1 MHSAYSYP
9 APTNPASRASCGG
22 ETANATTHTG
32 ETTWSVVEHG
42 WNPQRANYFETIFT
56 VGNGRLGT
64 RGSLEERHTGA
75 LPGTFIAG
83 VYDAHDCPVIDLV
96 NAPDWLAGEIFVDGV
111 RLDTESAQVIEHRR
125 SLDLRS
131 GVLHR
136 DTVFGLPGGARAR
149 LRTERFASTADRD
162 LCCLRIEV
170 TCLDH
175 AGAVTV
181 RTGIDG
187 NRRNL
192 ERLPTYR
199 EQTAFGHERKWDKWA
214 KSTHLVSA
222 GARFDGEVG
231 VLESRTID
239 SGLDLA
245 YALTCSGEG
254 GRRHQRS
261 RHDGIEVEWHFD
273 VGAGET
279 VRVDKLVGIATSRDY
294 LAVRPARER
303 ALDTVAR
310 GGSFDAAAAAN
321 RAAWDGLWAD
331 ADCSVVGDDRVTQAL
346 RFAIY
351 HLLIAAN
358 PDDPTV
364 SIGAKALSGEGYRGH
379 VFWDTEVM
387 LLPFFLFTQ
396 PRAARALLGYRH
408 HTLPGAREVAA
419 DNGTGGA
426 RFAWESA
433 DTGREE
439 CPRYTP
445 DGTERFYTREEE
457 LHITADIAYAII
469 RYAAV
474 TGDDDYLFGQG
485 AEILFET
492 ARFWVQRCT
501 EDGDALVLRTVMG
514 PDEFHSHVDNNAF
527 TNRLVHWHLRQAAA
541 VYERMSRERRERLH
555 DLTASIG
562 LDPSEPDR
570 WRATADRLRAPTDP
584 ECGVIEQF
592 DGYFDRTVVPIVDWD
607 AHGMPRLPAGCSPF
621 DCGATSLLKQP
632 DVVMLLHM
640 LPDEYSVATRR
651 LNYEFYEQR
660 TMHKSSLSP
669 SIHAIVGLQVGDSR
683 TAQRYFE
690 RSAFV
695 DLDDNQGN
703 TEEGIHIASAAG
715 TWQVATHGFGGV
727 RADADGLRFTPAL
740 PGSWQRLRYS
750 VHWRGRPVRA
760 DLGHRDAR
768 FELVGAGPPVRIIVW
783 GRPVTLEPG
792 VVVEVAAP

>member
-9 APTNPASRASCGG
+9 AQTNPASRASCDG
-22 ETANATTHTG
+22 ETANAATHTG

-96 NAPDWLAGEIFVDGV
+96 NAPDWLASEIFVDGM

-125 SLDLRS
+125 SLDLRN

-175 AGAVTV
+175 AGTVTV

-222 GARFDGEVG
+222 GARFDGAVG

-245 YALTCSGEG
+245 YALTCSAEG

-261 RHDGIEVEWHFD
+261 RHDGIEMEWHFD

-279 VRVDKLVGIATSRDY
+279 VRVDKLVGIATSRDH

-303 ALDTVAR
+303 ALDTVGRA
-310 GGSFDAAAAAN
+310 GSFDTAAAAN
-321 RAAWDGLWAD
+321 RAAWDRQWAD
-331 ADCSVVGDDRVTQAL
+331 ADCSVVGDDRVTRAL

-426 RFAWESA
+426 RFPWESA

-501 EDGDALVLRTVMG
+501 EDGDSLVLRTVMG

-555 DLTASIG
+555 DLMASIG
-562 LDPSEPDR
+562 LDPSEPAG

-607 AHGMPRLPAGCSPF
+607 AHGMPRLPAGYSPF
-621 DCGATSLLKQP
+621 DCEATSLLKQP

-640 LPDEYSVATRR
+640 LPDEYSLATRR
-651 LNYEFYEQR
+651 LNYEFYEER

-683 TAQRYFE
+683 TALRYFE

-740 PGSWQRLRYS
+740 PATWQRLRYS

-760 DLGHRDAR
+760 DLGHQDAR
-768 FELVGAGPPVRIIVW
+768 FELVGAGPPVQIIVW